1 MLQWSRLHTTAWN
14 KLYRKK
20 KSHDPSSVQGSDSN
34 NNKKEYAVWK
44 SSKHYKTLLPADTQ
58 HPIGHLST
66 APGTNSSANKKLDSR
81 SDTERERTTV
91 HATLSTHFIFFL
103 LFHFFSLLNTC
114 FFFFLAH
121 TSKYYI
127 TGVRQN
133 WKRNLVLWPDYH
145 IAVLET
151 ALETICQN
159 EGWWMT
165 SGKKVSTPNQ
175 R

>member
-114 FFFFLAH
+114 FFFFGTHFKILYNRRKAELKKKPCSL
-121 TSKYYI
+121 TRLSYC
-127 TGVRQN
+127 RF
-133 WKRNLVLWPDYH
+133 RDCFRDYMSEWR
-145 IAVLET
+145 LMND
-151 ALETICQN
+151 LR
-159 EGWWMT
+159 
-165 SGKKVSTPNQ
+165 KKSQYP
-175 R
+175 